1 MTEATSSGAATGAMS
16 GLRVIDLTRVLG
28 GPYCTQILADH
39 GADVIKV
46 EPPAGD
52 EVRDWGPPFH
62 EEDAAYFV
70 GINRNKRSI
79 GLDLASEGGRAV
91 LLKMLE
97 SADVLIE
104 NFKPGTLEKWGIG
117 NDVLRE
123 KFPRLVHCRISGF
136 GADGPRGG
144 NPGYDAIIQAMT
156 GMIAATGSP
165 ESGPMRIGVPLVDI
179 TTGLY
184 AAIGILMAL
193 SERQRSGQGQFLET
207 TLYETGLAIMHPH
220 TANYFMHGKPPALT
234 GNEHPNLVPYAIFP
248 TKTDDIFIGVGNDGT
263 FRKLAKEIGKPELGT
278 DPRFAR
284 NKDRIANREALRAE
298 LAAVFSQHEAEPLC
312 NRLLA
317 AGLPAGPVQKID
329 QALTNPHTIA
339 PRRCHREG
347 LVQGRGLADPARSQ
361 QAEPAPPAAEI
372 QPARGRGAGRIRL
385 LQVRDRR
392 DGRARARSADP
403 SASARRVLA
412 VQRLRRA
419 MPRLPARAHACAPRT
434 DAHRL
439 RAPALRLFAGF
450 PLPRFPAIIR
460 LAYTVIC
467 TSSGAAIAQTN
478 DDGPNPGGLLDGS
491 STLRRGCRCCRH
503 AGASASPA
511 QAVTEIQWWHAM
523 TGGNNDV
530 IVKLAD
536 RLQRLAERLQ
546 GGPDLQGQLS
556 RHDERR
562 HRGVPRRQRPAH
574 HAGVR
579 SRHRDHDGARPA
591 P

>member
-1 MTEATSSGAATGAMS
+1 MT

-62 EEDAAYFV
+62 GEDAAYFV

-91 LLKMLE
+91 LMKMLE

-104 NFKPGTLEKWGIG
+104 NFKPGTLDKWGIG

-123 KFPRLVHCRISGF
+123 KFPKLVHCRISGF

-165 ESGPMRIGVPLVDI
+165 QSGPMRIGVPLVDI

-193 SERQRSGQGQFLET
+193 SERQKSGVGQFLET

-220 TANYFMHGKPPALT
+220 AANYFMHGKPPSLT

-248 TKTDDIFIGVGNDGT
+248 TRTDNIFIGVGNDGT

-284 NKDRIANREALRAE
+284 NKDRIANRDALRAE
-298 LAAVFSQHEAEPLC
+298 LAAVFSQHDAGPLC
-312 NRLLA
+312 DRLLA
-317 AGLPAGPVQKID
+317 AGLAGDRQARTRHRSALCPQQGPHRQPRRAARRARRRVQPARRRAAVRSPARRRPAGRAGAVDRPGAD
-329 QALTNPHTIA
+329 QRPHA
-339 PRRCHREG
+339 ASRRCHRKG
-347 LVQGRGLADPARSQ
+347 LVQGRRLADPPFAQ
-361 QAEPAPPAAEI
+361 QAEPAPHPAEI
-372 QPARGRGAGRIRL
+372 QPAHRRGAGRVRVFD
-385 LQVRDRR
+385 QRDRCP
-392 DGRARARSADP
+392 GRQGRGLRQRAQA
-403 SASARRVLA
+403 L
-412 VQRLRRA
+412 
-419 MPRLPARAHACAPRT
+419 T
-434 DAHRL
+434 
-439 RAPALRLFAGF
+439 PAL
-450 PLPRFPAIIR
+450 
-460 LAYTVIC
+460 
-467 TSSGAAIAQTN
+467 
-478 DDGPNPGGLLDGS
+478 D
-491 STLRRGCRCCRH
+491 RRPC
-503 AGASASPA
+503 
-511 QAVTEIQWWHAM
+511 E
-523 TGGNNDV
+523 
-530 IVKLAD
+530 
-536 RLQRLAERLQ
+536 
-546 GGPDLQGQLS
+546 S
-556 RHDERR
+556 RD
-562 HRGVPRRQRPAH
+562 P
-574 HAGVR
+574 
-579 SRHRDHDGARPA
+579 
-591 P
+591 